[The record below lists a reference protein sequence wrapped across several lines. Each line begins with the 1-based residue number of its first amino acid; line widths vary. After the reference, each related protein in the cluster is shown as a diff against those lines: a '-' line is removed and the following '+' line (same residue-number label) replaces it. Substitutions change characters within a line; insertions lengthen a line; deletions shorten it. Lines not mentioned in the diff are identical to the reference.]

1 MSHTPGPWRAG
12 IAGNHRV
19 YGPDGTEHAG
29 LIAQVFSTGLPN
41 TSGVAR
47 ANANLIAAAPDLLAA
62 LEAAYDALTDLLA
75 ALEAAYDA
83 LSDMAK
89 RAPELGITLGDDDLK
104 AIAQARAA
112 IAKAKGEA

>member
-62 LEAAYDALTDLLA
+62 LEAAYDAL
-75 ALEAAYDA
+75 
-83 LSDMAK
+83 SDMAK